1 MSTAQFAVLAAFAP
15 IARMDY
21 RSLQDWNPTAKEMK
35 AGAVARFPD
44 ADGFVFS
51 HIAVTPTPGWGDI
64 TAVRMTPSAFT
75 LRTTSV

>member
-1 MSTAQFAVLAAFAP
+1 MLCRQFALLAAFTP
-15 IARMDY
+15 IARSDY
-21 RSLQDWNPTAKEMK
+21 KSLGDFNPDAAAMK

-64 TAVRMTPSAFT
+64 TAVRT
-75 LRTTSV
+75 LVCFYLAGTSF